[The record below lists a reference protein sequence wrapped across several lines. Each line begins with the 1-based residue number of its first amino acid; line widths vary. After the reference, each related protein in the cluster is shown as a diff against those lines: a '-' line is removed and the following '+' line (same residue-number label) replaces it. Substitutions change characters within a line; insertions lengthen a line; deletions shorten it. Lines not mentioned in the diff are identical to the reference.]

1 MDLLQDRLSAVR
13 QRARRVL
20 TIYGLSLVATVF
32 IGAALVIGLCDWVS
46 HHSEWSLLKL
56 CGDLFDD
63 RGVRL
68 ILALGV
74 IGGATYVALRWL
86 IGPLCIPMSNVD
98 LALRVEARHPGFK
111 DSLASAVQFF
121 EGGADPSIGSPALQQ
136 LVIARTLQ
144 KVERLDFTEIINTR
158 AVRRM
163 ATLATC
169 VCLFTAVVVGFN
181 QSASAIAMQRLFL
194 PFVDTE
200 WPRQTDLRFL
210 SADLQRLDHDPLDP
224 LRVAR
229 GDIFP
234 VYVENT
240 VGRLPNAVRLE
251 YRVEGGKLIHEDL
264 RLTTVRDAAGEG
276 HEVAVGQITAAR
288 GPIEFRA
295 LGGDHQDMPF
305 FQMLVIPPPVLEGL
319 RVSLTPPAYARQ
331 RPQTQEEGVG
341 QVEGLVGTQV
351 AIAVTVNKPLKS
363 AALKLKDQK
372 PRKVELAKDRKSLKA
387 AFTIE
392 QPGIDSWW
400 LDLQDDEGFQNVDP
414 PRFEVRGIADSVPDI
429 FLELPA
435 TDLMIT
441 ADAEISV
448 RANARDDLG
457 LQELRL
463 AWQHIPI
470 AAADPLQAPATV
482 AEKLLPL
489 AIAPDLPLQQAAEL
503 VWKFKE
509 LNLQPGDQI
518 VFRAEALDACTVG
531 PPHIGRSVSRTLTI
545 VSPGDKAQELAD
557 RQGGLLDD
565 LERAFK
571 LQDQAHTQIRELTL
585 QMEKTGALRPQDAD
599 TLQRVEMNQR
609 QLARELT
616 DPTDGLEK
624 RAGEILQELKDNK
637 LEDPET
643 ANRVKQIAGE
653 IRRLGEQNLPAIAD
667 ELTMTRKQV
676 EGAKADP
683 NQAKPDKPSGTG
695 TPENPKSEKGATP
708 ASPMPKTDPDNG
720 KADGPAS
727 PSSPNGTSNKPSGE
741 KPTDK
746 PGATASDPQKPD
758 ADKPAE
764 GMPPGEI
771 PPEGTPKVGSNDKPA
786 QPGEKPETKPAAGGS
801 QMPGNNPQPPVENQK
816 SKIEN
821 PSNAQSPSL
830 QRVSENQQAVLESLG
845 EMLQQLAQWRN
856 ERDASRDVSEMIA
869 DQQQLRDETAKLGE
883 QIGGAAEP
891 TPQQKADLARLGE
904 RQRKQAEKLEGLEKR
919 AREMV
924 DRLEKNE
931 PGSGET
937 LKEALQ
943 HAAEQAVADQLRE
956 AAADIADNQTGKAEQ
971 SQQQALDG
979 LKGVEDILK
988 QRQAD
993 SESLVKKLKEAEEQL
1008 NSLRNEQ
1015 EELKKKMAAAEQLED
1030 AGERQQELEK
1040 LGKQQEEL
1048 QQNLAKLTR
1057 TLQRLQV
1064 RQPSAS
1070 AERALSR
1077 LERAQEQREAGNE
1090 EGAAQEEQE
1099 ALDDLE
1105 QAQRELAAEREVA
1118 EEELAQ
1124 EQLEKIADSL
1134 KALIPRQLAVLE
1146 ETKRLDGL
1154 KVDGKLTRAQRASVL
1169 NLGETQLTLKAET
1182 DRMTETLT
1190 AAEVFALAL
1199 KGASRHMQKAA
1210 DLLSTDAETGA
1221 ATQRAEEAARKR
1233 FEDLVGALK
1242 PSKEAAQ
1249 AAKPQEGGEQPPA
1262 AEDSA
1267 AQTDGIPALAQL
1279 KMLKA
1284 LQLEL
1289 NQRTLELA
1297 ESVDGALTD
1306 EQKAELAEIAQE
1318 QGLIADLARNL
1329 TKMATEMRGE
1339 DKDEPDKSDDKGA
1352 KDQQGDEA
1360 ELPKADDK

>member
-20 TIYGLSLVATVF
+20 TIYGLSLLATVF

-46 HHSEWSLLKL
+46 HHSELSLLKL

-86 IGPLCIPMSNVD
+86 IGPLCVPMSNVD

-169 VCLFTAVVVGFN
+169 VCLFTAMVVGFN
-181 QSASAIAMQRLFL
+181 QSATAIAMKRLFL
-194 PFVDTE
+194 PFVDTD

-224 LRVAR
+224 MRVAR

-234 VYVENT
+234 IYVENT

-319 RVSLTPPAYARQ
+319 RVSLTPPAYSRQ
-331 RPQTQEEGVG
+331 RLQTQDEGVG

-351 AIAVTVNKPLKS
+351 AIAATVNKPLKS
-363 AALKLKDQK
+363 ASLKLKDQK
-372 PRKVELAKDRKSLKA
+372 PRKVELAEDRKSLKA
-387 AFTIE
+387 AFLIE

-441 ADAEISV
+441 ADAEILI

-457 LQELRL
+457 LAELRL

-470 AAADPLQAPATV
+470 AAADPLQAPVTA

-489 AIAPDLPLQQAAEL
+489 ALAPDLPLQQAAEL
-503 VWKFKE
+503 LWKFKE

-518 VFRAEALDACTVG
+518 VFRAEALDACDVG

-545 VSPGDKAQELAD
+545 VSPSDKAQELAD

-585 QMEKTGALRPQDAD
+585 QMEKAGALRPQDAD

-667 ELTMTRKQV
+667 ELTTTRKQV

-695 TPENPKSEKGATP
+695 TPDIPKSESGATP
-708 ASPMPKTDPDNG
+708 ASPMPKAETGNG
-720 KADGPAS
+720 KTDGPSS
-727 PSSPNGTSNKPSGE
+727 PSSPVGTSKKPSEE
-741 KPTDK
+741 KPTDN
-746 PGATASDPQKPD
+746 PGAATADPQKPD
-758 ADKPAE
+758 AKPTAE
-764 GMPPGEI
+764 KPTPGGSPQE
-771 PPEGTPKVGSNDKPA
+771 GSNDKPGK
-786 QPGEKPETKPAAGGS
+786 PGEMPETKPAAGDS
-801 QMPGNNPQPPVENQK
+801 PKRDAPKPPIENQK
-816 SKIEN
+816 SKTEN
-821 PSNAQSPSL
+821 PQSPSL
-830 QRVSENQQAVLESLG
+830 QRVAENQQAVLESLG

-943 HAAEQAVADQLRE
+943 HATEQAVADQLRE

-1008 NSLRNEQ
+1008 NSLRSEQ
-1015 EELKKKMAAAEQLED
+1015 EELKKKMAAAEQMEN
-1030 AGERQQELEK
+1030 AEERQQELEQ

-1169 NLGETQLTLKAET
+1169 NLGETQLMLKAET

-1199 KGASRHMQKAA
+1199 KGASRQMQKAA

-1339 DKDEPDKSDDKGA
+1339 DKDVPDKSDDKGA
-1352 KDQQGDEA
+1352 KDDQGAEA
-1360 ELPKADDK
+1360 VQPKADDK